1 MVANNTNH
9 VINKYKIIVL
19 IPVSFGIILVKL
31 STIGEMIESQVL
43 PDTKKY
49 ELGQRQSQTQF
60 SS

>member
-43 PDTKKY
+43 PDTKK
-49 ELGQRQSQTQF
+49 
-60 SS
+60 